1 MLQRSFDRW
10 KWLKEEKHFH
20 INVLGV
26 TGIKFCNLTFT
37 KNFSHLTIHVQ
48 VNNKVVLAYLLKMG
62 VTHSFQRSASQFR
75 VICYIIR

>member
-1 MLQRSFDRW
+1 MEMVKGGETFLHKCSR
-10 KWLKEEKHFH
+10 
-20 INVLGV
+20 V

-62 VTHSFQRSASQFR
+62 VTHNFQRSASQFR